1 MERELDFED
10 SGSDFRFSDPIL
22 SIVNDIELD
31 INENQMA

>member
-1 MERELDFED
+1 MERELDFDD
-10 SGSDFRFSDPIL
+10 SNDFRFSDPIL